1 MMAAGKSQPTRR
13 SHLRSLAAVT
23 VPAWL
28 SSYRR
33 LSAANHDKVK
43 IADIKIVTPQGPR
56 TYTPVRVD
64 TGADV
69 HGFAESY
76 GSPGLGVKE
85 EIHRLKERSVGNDPL
100 QIDRLYTEYRYAD
113 GSAHAQQRAMSGI
126 EMALWDLAGKLLD
139 GKFRDMVRLYD
150 HSHPDDSFDKAVLR
164 DWAQQVKGQGKSLR
178 DQHAQIRP
186 PLWNRAGIDPG
197 RDPTIRMLS
206 RDELRRLRKGFENCR
221 EALGFEHDILI
232 GCHWEFDLHSS
243 IGKEVALKDVKPR
256 FLEDPLPGRPVSGC
270 PFRELEHAGGDVAR
284 TDLHRK
290 QLDAPRRAGCR
301 WCASRCAGKAG
312 R

>member
-13 SHLRSLAAVT
+13 SYLRSLAAVT

-100 QIDRLYTEYRYAD
+100 QIDRLYTECRYSD

-139 GKFRDMVRLYD
+139 APTHKVLGGKFRDMVRLYD

-164 DWAQQVKGQGKSLR
+164 DWAHQVKEKSLR
-178 DQHAQIRP
+178 S
-186 PLWNRAGIDPG
+186 LWQK
-197 RDPTIRMLS
+197 S
-206 RDELRRLRKGFENCR
+206 
-221 EALGFEHDILI
+221 
-232 GCHWEFDLHSS
+232 
-243 IGKEVALKDVKPR
+243 
-256 FLEDPLPGRPVSGC
+256 
-270 PFRELEHAGGDVAR
+270 
-284 TDLHRK
+284 
-290 QLDAPRRAGCR
+290 
-301 WCASRCAGKAG
+301 
-312 R
+312 

>member
-13 SHLRSLAAVT
+13 SYLRSLAAVT

-100 QIDRLYTEYRYAD
+100 QIDRLYTEYRWPA
-113 GSAHAQQRAMSGI
+113 SCS
-126 EMALWDLAGKLLD
+126 
-139 GKFRDMVRLYD
+139 
-150 HSHPDDSFDKAVLR
+150 
-164 DWAQQVKGQGKSLR
+164 
-178 DQHAQIRP
+178 
-186 PLWNRAGIDPG
+186 
-197 RDPTIRMLS
+197 T
-206 RDELRRLRKGFENCR
+206 
-221 EALGFEHDILI
+221 
-232 GCHWEFDLHSS
+232 
-243 IGKEVALKDVKPR
+243 
-256 FLEDPLPGRPVSGC
+256 
-270 PFRELEHAGGDVAR
+270 
-284 TDLHRK
+284 
-290 QLDAPRRAGCR
+290 PRRTRCSAGSSATWFAFTTTCIQTIPSTR
-301 WCASRCAGKAG
+301 ASCGTG
-312 R
+312 RSRSREVP